1 MCRIVECRL
10 HHKRMKVVDMVDD
23 NLKMLVG
30 KQAQQ
35 PKDDPQDNL
44 YSLVSQ
50 PIKHDCTLHGQ
61 RVK

>member
-1 MCRIVECRL
+1 
-10 HHKRMKVVDMVDD
+10 MKVVDMVDD

>member
-1 MCRIVECRL
+1 
-10 HHKRMKVVDMVDD
+10 MKVAEMVED

-30 KQAQQ
+30 KPAKQ
-35 PKDDPQDNL
+35 PKDGPQDNL